1 MVQDIRPS
9 TSYNPLFMQWLGVR
23 MPCCM
28 FLCID
33 SSSILSGFP
42 LVAFCHH
49 QRLKMGFWP
58 RLLLCGVFA
67 VCLSGVAHA
76 EDDEA
81 VEAKEEATPAVETDK
96 IIDGFSAADRE
107 KMTDGSEKHEFQ
119 AEVSR
124 LMDIII
130 NSLYTDK
137 QVFLRELISNAAD
150 ALEKARFHSV
160 QDESFLGDTKDLEVK
175 LEHDADAKTISI
187 IDTGVGMT
195 KADLINNLGTV
206 AKSGTTNF
214 LEAMAEGADAN
225 LIGQFGVGFYSAFL
239 VADKVSVTSK
249 CNDDPVQHVWE
260 SSADASFVVVD
271 DPRGNTLGR
280 GSRVTLH
287 LKEDAHD
294 YLSEDKLK
302 EMAKKY
308 SQFIQFPIYVK
319 VKKEVDADTEEDD
332 DDKDDDEEE
341 KKDDVETKD
350 DDEKEEEE
358 EEKKPKKKTVFEWE
372 QVNTQKAIWL
382 RAKEDVTEEEY
393 NEFYKG
399 ISKDYLDPLAY
410 THFNA
415 EGEIEF
421 KSILYL
427 PKKAPFDMMD
437 NYWGK
442 KSEVKLYVRRV
453 LVAEKF
459 EDLLPR
465 YLNFV
470 RGIVDS
476 DDLPLN
482 VSREQL
488 QQNKI
493 MKVISKKLV
502 RKVLELM
509 KKLAK
514 EEDAGDDEDEEK
526 DDEEKEEKEEKK
538 EDSEEKKDKKDEES
552 TWAKFYKEFNKNLK
566 MGCYED
572 DSNRS
577 KISKLLRFS
586 TTKSEDK
593 DISLDK
599 YLDRMQ
605 ESQESI
611 YYMSGDNMEV
621 MKKAP
626 ALQVFKKKDIEV
638 LMLSDHLDEP
648 CIQKL
653 ADYEG
658 KKFVS
663 IQKADVKL
671 DETEEE
677 KKKFSKLKD
686 MYKPLTDWWKEKL
699 TDYTEKGAMKDA
711 GVKIEKVELSK
722 RLTESPVVVVTSQFG
737 YSAQQ
742 EKIMK
747 AQAFQNKDQMGMMA
761 GRKTLE
767 VNANHPVIVDLLSKV
782 KGDKEDATA
791 LDTAQVLFQTAL
803 IESGYEI
810 ADPSAL
816 VNRVY
821 RLMSKE
827 LGVDPDAP
835 IKEIEVPEEEEEAD
849 EDDKDDSDSEKEDEE
864 SKPEEGEKAEL

>member
-1 MVQDIRPS
+1 
-9 TSYNPLFMQWLGVR
+9 
-23 MPCCM
+23 
-28 FLCID
+28 
-33 SSSILSGFP
+33 
-42 LVAFCHH
+42 
-49 QRLKMGFWP
+49 MG
-58 RLLLCGVFA
+58 
-67 VCLSGVAHA
+67 
-76 EDDEA
+76 
-81 VEAKEEATPAVETDK
+81 
-96 IIDGFSAADRE
+96 
-107 KMTDGSEKHEFQ
+107 
-119 AEVSR
+119 
-124 LMDIII
+124 
-130 NSLYTDK
+130 
-137 QVFLRELISNAAD
+137 
-150 ALEKARFHSV
+150 
-160 QDESFLGDTKDLEVK
+160 
-175 LEHDADAKTISI
+175 
-187 IDTGVGMT
+187 
-195 KADLINNLGTV
+195 
-206 AKSGTTNF
+206 
-214 LEAMAEGADAN
+214 
-225 LIGQFGVGFYSAFL
+225 
-239 VADKVSVTSK
+239 
-249 CNDDPVQHVWE
+249 
-260 SSADASFVVVD
+260 
-271 DPRGNTLGR
+271 
-280 GSRVTLH
+280 
-287 LKEDAHD
+287 
-294 YLSEDKLK
+294 LSEDKLK
-302 EMAKKY
+302 ESAKKY

-319 VKKEVDADTEEDD
+319 VKKEVDADTDEDD
-332 DDKDDDEEE
+332 DDDKDDDDEEE

-358 EEKKPKKKTVFEWE
+358 EEEKKTPKKKTVYEWE

-393 NEFYKG
+393 NEFYKS

-421 KSILYL
+421 KSILFL
-427 PKKAPFDMMD
+427 PKKAPMDMMD
-437 NYWGK
+437 NYWTK
-442 KSEVKLYVRRV
+442 KAEVKLYVRRV

-459 EDLLPR
+459 EELLPR

-470 RGIVDS
+470 RGVVDS

-514 EEDAGDDEDEEK
+514 EGDGDDEDEDKEDEEEK
-526 DDEEKEEKEEKK
+526 DESEK
-538 EDSEEKKDKKDEES
+538 EEKKDKKEEES
-552 TWAKFYKEFNKNLK
+552 TWLKFWKEFNKNLK

-577 KISKLLRFS
+577 KLSKLLRFI
-586 TTKSEDK
+586 TTKSEGK
-593 DISLDK
+593 EINLDK
-599 YLDRMQ
+599 YLDRMA

-611 YYMSGDNMEV
+611 YYMSGESLEV
-621 MKKAP
+621 MQKAP
-626 ALQVFKKKDIEV
+626 ALQMFKKKDIEV

-677 KKKFSKLKD
+677 KKKFTKLKD
-686 MYKPLTDWWKEKL
+686 MYKPLTDWWKDKL
-699 TDYTEKGAMKDA
+699 TDFTEKGAMKDA

-722 RLTESPVVVVTSQFG
+722 RLTSSPVVVVTSQFG

-747 AQAFQNKDQMGMMA
+747 AQSFQNKDQVSMMS

-767 VNANHPVIVDLLSKV
+767 VNPNHPVVVDLLAKI
-782 KGDKEDATA
+782 KDDKENAAA

-816 VNRVY
+816 VSRVY

-835 IKEIEVPEEEEEAD
+835 LKEVEVPEEEEEA
-849 EDDKDDSDSEKEDEE
+849 EEEDKDDSDEEDDT
-864 SKPEEGEKAEL
+864 SDVGAEEGEDEDKADKGKKQDEL

>member
-1 MVQDIRPS
+1 
-9 TSYNPLFMQWLGVR
+9 
-23 MPCCM
+23 
-28 FLCID
+28 
-33 SSSILSGFP
+33 
-42 LVAFCHH
+42 
-49 QRLKMGFWP
+49 MGE
-58 RLLLCGVFA
+58 
-67 VCLSGVAHA
+67 A
-76 EDDEA
+76 E
-81 VEAKEEATPAVETDK
+81 
-96 IIDGFSAADRE
+96 
-107 KMTDGSEKHEFQ
+107 
-119 AEVSR
+119 
-124 LMDIII
+124 
-130 NSLYTDK
+130 
-137 QVFLRELISNAAD
+137 
-150 ALEKARFHSV
+150 
-160 QDESFLGDTKDLEVK
+160 
-175 LEHDADAKTISI
+175 
-187 IDTGVGMT
+187 
-195 KADLINNLGTV
+195 
-206 AKSGTTNF
+206 
-214 LEAMAEGADAN
+214 
-225 LIGQFGVGFYSAFL
+225 
-239 VADKVSVTSK
+239 
-249 CNDDPVQHVWE
+249 
-260 SSADASFVVVD
+260 
-271 DPRGNTLGR
+271 
-280 GSRVTLH
+280 
-287 LKEDAHD
+287 
-294 YLSEDKLK
+294 
-302 EMAKKY
+302 
-308 SQFIQFPIYVK
+308 
-319 VKKEVDADTEEDD
+319 EEDD
-332 DDKDDDEEE
+332 DDKEDEDAEE
-341 KKDDVETKD
+341 KKDDVETKED
-350 DDEKEEEE
+350 EEKEEEE
-358 EEKKPKKKTVFEWE
+358 EKKKPKKKTVFEWE

-421 KSILYL
+421 KSILLL

-437 NYWGK
+437 NYWTK

-459 EDLLPR
+459 EELLPR

-470 RGIVDS
+470 RGVVDS

-514 EEDAGDDEDEEK
+514 EDDSGDED
-526 DDEEKEEKEEKK
+526 KEEKK
-538 EDSEEKKDKKDEES
+538 DDEKKDEGEEKKDKKDEES

-577 KISKLLRFS
+577 KISKLLRFIS
-586 TTKSEDK
+586 TKSEDK
-593 DISLDK
+593 EISLDK

-611 YYMSGDNMEV
+611 YYMSGDNLEV

-626 ALQVFKKKDIEV
+626 SLQVFKKKDIEV
-638 LMLSDHLDEP
+638 LMLADHLDEP

-677 KKKFSKLKD
+677 KKKFSKMKD
-686 MYKPLTDWWKEKL
+686 MYKPLTDWWKDKL

-711 GVKIEKVELSK
+711 GVKIEKVALSK
-722 RLTESPVVVVTSQFG
+722 RLTDSPVVVVTSQFG

-747 AQAFQNKDQMGMMA
+747 AQAFQNKDQISMMS

-767 VNANHPVIVDLLSKV
+767 VNPNHPVVVDLLAKI
-782 KGDKEDATA
+782 KDDKENAAA

-816 VNRVY
+816 VSRVY

-827 LGVDPDAP
+827 LGVDPDSP
-835 IKEIEVPEEEEEAD
+835 LKEVEVPEDDEEEEAEEEEDAEEEEEE
-849 EDDKDDSDSEKEDEE
+849 EDDKTEKEKPDKEE
-864 SKPEEGEKAEL
+864 EL